1 MVVDLECTLGLESKI
16 GGLEAEPLEN
26 FDKMSAFEAFS
37 SNLEAEP
44 LRGSGLEP
52 PEILTKMSAFEA
64 FSSDLE
70 AGP

>member
-44 LRGSGLEP
+44 LQGSGAEP
-52 PEILTKMSAFEA
+52 PENFDKNECF
-64 FSSDLE
+64 
-70 AGP
+70 